1 MKPDDLYKD
10 IKAGNFSPVYYLFG
24 DEDLLREESFSR
36 LKEAILAGGLVD
48 FNYDLFYAGEV
59 EISKVTSAAS
69 TLPVMAP
76 RRLVVLKD
84 ADKLK
89 APEEEQLLAYMDD
102 PSPTTALVMV
112 GKGVDKRKKF
122 FLTLSKKGSVVEH
135 SRPYER
141 EMPKWI
147 KWLAGK
153 KDLQI
158 SESAC
163 RYLVDIIG
171 NDLTNIS
178 SEIEK
183 VSLYAGAG
191 KRIEVEDLEAIS
203 VDVKARTV
211 FQLIDALCE
220 KNLKSSLE
228 NLKKLIDSG
237 ESPILILS
245 MILRQLRLIWIGK
258 DILKRGGKEEEVRK
272 KTKLP
277 PFVIKNYLKQVK
289 MFSEEELKNAYDSIF
304 DLDLK
309 FKSSPI
315 DKEKALEL
323 LMFRLCGM
331 GA

>member
-1 MKPDDLYKD
+1 MKSEDLYRD
-10 IKAGNFSPVYYLFG
+10 IKAGKFSPFYYLFG
-24 DEDLLREESFSR
+24 DEDLLREESFTR
-36 LKEAILAGGLVD
+36 LKSAILAGGLAD
-48 FNYDLFYAGEV
+48 FNYDLFHAGEV
-59 EISKVTSAAS
+59 DISKVIAAAS

-89 APEEEQLLAYMDD
+89 AAEEEQLLTYFED
-102 PSPTTALVMV
+102 PSPSTALVMV
-112 GKGVDKRKKF
+112 GRGADKRKKF
-122 FLTLSKKGSVVEH
+122 FLTLSKKGSAVEH
-135 SRPYER
+135 SRPYEK

-171 NDLTNIS
+171 NDLTAIA

-183 VSLYAGAG
+183 VSLYAGQG

-211 FQLIDALCE
+211 FQLIDALGE
-220 KNLKSSLE
+220 KDLKGSLV
-228 NLKKLIDSG
+228 NLKKLLDGG

-289 MFSEEELKNAYDSIF
+289 LFSEEELKKAYDSIF
-304 DLDLK
+304 DLDIK

-323 LMFRLCGM
+323 LMFRLCGI

>member
-1 MKPDDLYKD
+1 MKPDDLYRD
-10 IKAGNFSPVYYLFG
+10 IKAGKFSPVYYLFG
-24 DEDLLREESFSR
+24 DEDLLKEESFAR
-36 LKEAILAGGLVD
+36 LKEAVLAGGLAD
-48 FNYDLFYAGEV
+48 FNCDLFHAGEV
-59 EISKVTSAAS
+59 EISKVISAAS
-69 TLPVMAP
+69 TLPVMAQ

-89 APEEEQLLAYMDD
+89 AADEEQLLAYLED
-102 PSPTTALVMV
+102 PSPSTALVMV
-112 GKGVDKRKKF
+112 GRTADKRKKF
-122 FLTLSKKGSVVEH
+122 FLALSKKGCAVEH

-158 SESAC
+158 SERAC
-163 RYLVDIIG
+163 RYLADIIG
-171 NDLTNIS
+171 NDLTSIS

-183 VSLYAGAG
+183 VSLYSGPG

-211 FQLIDALCE
+211 FQLIDALGE
-220 KNLKSSLE
+220 KDLKSSLE
-228 NLKKLIDSG
+228 NLKKLLDSG

-258 DILKRGGKEEEVRK
+258 DILKRGGKEDEVRK

-277 PFVIKNYLKQVK
+277 PFVVKNYLKQVK
-289 MFSEEELKNAYDSIF
+289 VFSEEELKRAYDSIF
-304 DLDLK
+304 DLDIK
-309 FKSSPI
+309 FKSSPV

-323 LMFRLCGM
+323 LMFRLCGI

>member
-1 MKPDDLYKD
+1 MKPDDLYRD
-10 IKAGNFSPVYYLFG
+10 IKSGNFSLIYYLFG
-24 DEDLLREESFSR
+24 EEDLLKDESFSR
-36 LKEAILAGGLVD
+36 LKEVLLAGGLSD
-48 FNYDLFYAGEV
+48 FNYDLFHAGEAD
-59 EISKVTSAAS
+59 ISKALAAAS

-76 RRLVVLKD
+76 RRLVVIKD

-89 APEEEQLLAYMDD
+89 AADEQLLLTYIDD
-102 PSPTTALVMV
+102 PSPSTALVMV
-112 GKGVDKRKKF
+112 GKSVDKRKKF
-122 FLTLSKKGSVVEH
+122 FLSLSKKGTVVEH

-153 KDLQI
+153 KDLQL

-171 NDLTNIS
+171 NDLTSIS
-178 SEIEK
+178 NEIEK
-183 VSLYAGAG
+183 VSLYAGPG
-191 KRIEVEDLEAIS
+191 KRIELEDLEAIS
-203 VDVKARTV
+203 VDIKARTV
-211 FQLIDALCE
+211 FQLIDALGE
-220 KNLKSSLE
+220 KNLKKSLK
-228 NLKKLIDSG
+228 NLKKLIDGG

-277 PFVIKNYLKQVK
+277 PFVLKGYLKQVK
-289 MFSEEELKNAYDSIF
+289 MFSEEELHSAYDSIF
-304 DLDLK
+304 DLDIK
-309 FKSSPI
+309 FKSTAI
-315 DKEKALEL
+315 DKEKAIEL
-323 LMFRLCGM
+323 LMFRLCGI